1 MNLCKTESMSVVL
14 DDRDAFYISE
24 VFILKKKP
32 GLGVGWKGARGQGGM
47 LKLCMILM
55 TFINMYS
62 TLIAFFYQ
70 GIIM

>member
-14 DDRDAFYISE
+14 DDRDAFYIYV
-24 VFILKKKP
+24 VFILKKKT
-32 GLGVGWKGARGQGGM
+32 VWGWGGKSKRTRGRM

-62 TLIAFFYQ
+62 TLIVFFYQ

>member
-14 DDRDAFYISE
+14 DDRDAFYIYV
-24 VFILKKKP
+24 VFILKKNRF
-32 GLGVGWKGARGQGGM
+32 GGGVERARGQGRM